1 MVQPLPWAAL
11 PVLDNS
17 FSEEILLG
25 AQPEHSPA
33 RLEAMPS
40 HPVSGWTVG
49 TRGLDLGQEGNTHLA
64 AALYNSPRRAPE

>member
-25 AQPEHSPA
+25 AQTEHSLA
-33 RLEAMPS
+33 KLEAMS
-40 HPVSGWTVG
+40 SSPVSGWTVG
-49 TRGLDLGQEGNTHLA
+49 TRALDLGQEANTNLA
-64 AALYNSPRRAPE
+64 AA